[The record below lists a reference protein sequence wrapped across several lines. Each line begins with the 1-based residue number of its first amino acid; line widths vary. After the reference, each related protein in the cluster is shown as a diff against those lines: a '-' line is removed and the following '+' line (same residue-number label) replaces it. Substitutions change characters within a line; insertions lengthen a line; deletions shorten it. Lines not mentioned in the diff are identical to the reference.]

1 MFSGRGLCGPRRKT
15 GEPSLAG
22 CAARGRGTK
31 INIKVCHKKYRV
43 EAVFCFAFVALY
55 TGVSGVGQGL
65 FAGCERVFRGFVAHF
80 FLIILEEIVIQN
92 LGNSQQELRVDA
104 LALEDVVHIGAF
116 AIEFLGEPGDGAFL
130 AVEFFFDKFPNVYHR
145 CLFVKKAE
153 PFVTYPTLRHRQAPD
168 SRISTNSS
176 RP

>member
-1 MFSGRGLCGPRRKT
+1 M
-15 GEPSLAG
+15 
-22 CAARGRGTK
+22 
-31 INIKVCHKKYRV
+31 V
-43 EAVFCFAFVALY
+43 
-55 TGVSGVGQGL
+55 
-65 FAGCERVFRGFVAHF
+65 
-80 FLIILEEIVIQN
+80 QN

-104 LALEDVVHIGAF
+104 LALEYVVHIGAF

-130 AVEFFFDKFPNVYHR
+130 AVEFFFDKFPDVYHR